1 MPRGPRPAPASA
13 GALARTPVNRI
24 DAGLGQVNL
33 GYHAHR
39 YAHPCE
45 LLDPYRNLAIAAEIL
60 QEQHTP
66 GEDWLVAIG
75 RYHRPAGG
83 APAGPLPPQRPP
95 APDPRARAGSL
106 TSLCPESHAMN
117 RILVAATAALLATTA
132 DAQDRGPVTKN
143 SSPPLI
149 VVEDKGGTSALPY
162 YRALNPQ
169 DAQPG
174 QPATPQTKPR
184 IGGPAE
190 AEAAM
195 LPVRSMRLTP
205 GDEPRRVIRAPGLTP
220 LFLIGDDDRSR
231 AWLQRRGKDL
241 QALRAVGL
249 VVNVATPE
257 ALAALRRLAPGLML
271 SPASGDELA
280 QRLGAQAL
288 PGADHRHRHRA
299 LT

>member
-1 MPRGPRPAPASA
+1 
-13 GALARTPVNRI
+13 
-24 DAGLGQVNL
+24 
-33 GYHAHR
+33 
-39 YAHPCE
+39 
-45 LLDPYRNLAIAAEIL
+45 
-60 QEQHTP
+60 
-66 GEDWLVAIG
+66 
-75 RYHRPAGG
+75 
-83 APAGPLPPQRPP
+83 
-95 APDPRARAGSL
+95 
-106 TSLCPESHAMN
+106 MN

-132 DAQDRGPVTKN
+132 DAQDRGPLSKN

-174 QPATPQTKPR
+174 QPATPQPAPQSKPR
-184 IGGPAE
+184 IGGPTD

-220 LFLIGDDDRSR
+220 LFLVGDDDRSR
-231 AWLQRRGKDL
+231 AWLQQRGKDL

-271 SPASGDELA
+271 SPAPGDELA
-280 QRLGAQAL
+280 QRLGLKHYPVLITATGIE
-288 PGADHRHRHRA
+288 P
-299 LT
+299 